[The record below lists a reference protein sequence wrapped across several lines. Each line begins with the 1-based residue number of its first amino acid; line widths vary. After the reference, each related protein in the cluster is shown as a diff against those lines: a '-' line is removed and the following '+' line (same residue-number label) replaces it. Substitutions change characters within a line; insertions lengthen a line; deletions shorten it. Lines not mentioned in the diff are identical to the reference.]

1 MDPGYFT
8 PRHHT
13 SSPDGVTVTPY
24 GLDPVFERH
33 ADSPRLTFRTH
44 PAAASVGA
52 SDDDGQISVT
62 SFPFPP
68 NHNNDTEY
76 GSQSCPSSNLHFHP
90 VRLKKK
96 SVFVTYFLTLFLGIV
111 GAHHFYLGR
120 PKFGTLY
127 IFTAGLLGLGY
138 VVDLIRVPWL
148 VENANLEL
156 HHPELRGR
164 KYLMDA
170 YLLWLPPF
178 GLLGFHH
185 IYLGNVYTAI
195 VYMISLGAIVLGWM
209 LDICFVPLIWMKIAN
224 VDYQH
229 VISAV
234 NNDSYAPDSTEVI
247 RPPDVLSSHDC
258 VVVMSSDAMAT
269 SDDAG
274 IPRATLMLSPP
285 PYTEVDELA
294 RDASS
299 PPSYEE
305 AVAMSAQESIT

>member
-1 MDPGYFT
+1 MNPGYST
-8 PRHHT
+8 PRNHT
-13 SSPDGVTVTPY
+13 FPRDGVTVIPY
-24 GLDPVFERH
+24 DLDPAVEGH
-33 ADSPRLTFRTH
+33 DDSPRLTFRTH
-44 PAAASVGA
+44 SGAASLGT
-52 SDDDGQISVT
+52 SDDDDHLSVT

-68 NHNNDTEY
+68 SHNGEAEY
-76 GSQSCPSSNLHFHP
+76 GGQSCPSSNLHFHP

-195 VYMISLGAIVLGWM
+195 VYMISLGAIVLGWL

-229 VISAV
+229 VISTV
-234 NNDSYAPDSTEVI
+234 NNHNAPDNTEVI
-247 RPPDVLSSHDC
+247 RQPDVLSSHDC
-258 VVVMSSDAMAT
+258 VVVMSSDDMAMGE
-269 SDDAG
+269 DAG
-274 IPRATLMLSPP
+274 RPRATLTLSPP
-285 PYTEVDELA
+285 PYSEVDELA
-294 RDASS
+294 GDACS

-305 AVAMSAQESIT
+305 VLAMSARESIT